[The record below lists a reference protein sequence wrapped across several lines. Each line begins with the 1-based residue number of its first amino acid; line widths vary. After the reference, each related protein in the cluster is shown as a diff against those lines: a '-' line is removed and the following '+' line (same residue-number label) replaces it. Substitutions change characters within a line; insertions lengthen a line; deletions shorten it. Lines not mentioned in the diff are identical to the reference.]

1 MYSNT
6 CTQTLKHTHIYVN
19 VTYNMHMF
27 TPQCFE
33 LPSEQRATY
42 SLSLSLARNPPP
54 LDYRE
59 QNINIS
65 KNKACVCSTD
75 CEYDSILCISNK
87 SYVAVACLL

>member
-42 SLSLSLARNPPP
+42 SLSLSLSLETLLHLITENKISTSAKIKRVFVQLIVSMIRFCVYQTNPM
-54 LDYRE
+54 
-59 QNINIS
+59 
-65 KNKACVCSTD
+65 
-75 CEYDSILCISNK
+75 
-87 SYVAVACLL
+87 